1 MPFDADC
8 TLILPP
14 GLVHQIRNMGTED
27 MRLAAWLAESP
38 AEFFLPS
45 GEPLSLPWDRRIQH
59 IL

>member
-14 GLVHQIRNMGTED
+14 GLVHQIRNTGTD

-38 AEFFLPS
+38 ARV
-45 GEPLSLPWDRRIQH
+45 LSSFGRAALASVG
-59 IL
+59 